1 MLYKKSRPP
10 LGRAALRAQAEHQSS
25 SSLSSVRARA
35 EHGKSLTKA
44 RRARPLGGL
53 GLTTMMYLC
62 GVSWVD
68 DR

>member
-1 MLYKKSRPP
+1 MLYKKSCCP
-10 LGRAALRAQAEHQSS
+10 LARMRLRAKAEQQSS
-25 SSLSSVRARA
+25 KSLSSVRARA
-35 EHGKSLTKA
+35 EYGKSLTKA